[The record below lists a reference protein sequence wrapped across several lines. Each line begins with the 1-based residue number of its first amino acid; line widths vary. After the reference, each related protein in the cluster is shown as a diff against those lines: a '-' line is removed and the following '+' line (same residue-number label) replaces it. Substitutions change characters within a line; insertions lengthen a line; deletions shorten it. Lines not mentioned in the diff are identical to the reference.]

1 MKKEVGERMS
11 GTIMDFELAED
22 VQEFISSNLEVE
34 YSDIALKT
42 LIIESNPNELLK
54 VVKTIDSPTK
64 FISVEVV
71 NDAFL
76 DKSL

>member
-1 MKKEVGERMS
+1 
-11 GTIMDFELAED
+11 MDFELAED